1 MSAKVMQMPPEST
14 GLDYFLQCLE
24 YDQQT
29 GALTWLRR
37 PREHFAT
44 AQAWKNFNTRFAGVG
59 AGSPNNEGYV
69 HIKISG
75 RLHKAHRLAWLIT
88 HREWPYGQIDHIN
101 HNRSDNRLDNL
112 RVVTNQQNT
121 YNQKKRKTNASGFTG
136 VGWHKRICKWQAQI
150 QADGKKVCLGYFE
163 NIEAAVAARKAA
175 EENFGFHPNHGQT
188 TQ

>member
-14 GLDYFLQCLE
+14 DLDYFLQCLK

-29 GALTWLRR
+29 GALTWLWR

-175 EENFGFHPNHGQT
+175 EENLGFHPNHGQA